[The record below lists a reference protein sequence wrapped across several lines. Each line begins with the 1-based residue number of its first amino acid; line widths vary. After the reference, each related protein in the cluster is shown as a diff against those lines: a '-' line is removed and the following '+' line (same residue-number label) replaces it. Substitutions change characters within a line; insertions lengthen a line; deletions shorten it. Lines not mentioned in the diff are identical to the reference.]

1 MAEHPIK
8 GLMETAMKSIKDM
21 VDVNTIVGN
30 PVESKDGTVIIPIS
44 KVSFGFGAGGSE
56 FGNRTGVA
64 PDTNANFGGGSG
76 GGATIDPVAFMVVG
90 QGQIKLLP
98 LDKNPSP
105 IEDVIDKVPTLLDK
119 LSDLCKKNSCK
130 KEGCKKE
137 KKEKGCGDETV
148 KTVETVTFTDAE

>member
-8 GLMETAMKSIKDM
+8 GLMETAMKSIKEM

-56 FGNRTGVA
+56 FGARMGES

-76 GGATIDPVAFMVVG
+76 GGASIEPVAFMVVG

-98 LDKNPSP
+98 LNKEPSLV
-105 IEDVIDKVPTLLDK
+105 EDVIDKVPSLLDK
-119 LSDLCKKNSCK
+119 LSELCKKKCCK
-130 KEGCKKE
+130 KGDKKE
-137 KKEKGCGDETV
+137 SDKKDEETIE
-148 KTVETVTFTDAE
+148 TVETISFSSEEA

>member
-21 VDVNTIVGN
+21 VDVNTIVGS

-56 FGNRTGVA
+56 FGERSGIA

-76 GGATIDPVAFMVVG
+76 GGASIDPVAFMVVG

-98 LDKNPSP
+98 LDKAPSP

-119 LSDLCKKNSCK
+119 LTELYKKNSS
-130 KEGCKKE
+130 KKE
-137 KKEKGCGDETV
+137 KKEKKKEDETIE
-148 KTVETVTFTDAE
+148 TVETVTFSDGE